1 MKNSVPILLI
11 AGAGSGVGK
20 TSLTLGL
27 AAALRRRGLIVQTF
41 KVGPDYLDP
50 THLARASGRACYN
63 LDGWMTGRDY
73 IRRLASAKSQDA
85 DLAIVEGVMGL
96 YDGASP
102 VSPAG
107 STSKVLTTPM
117 LASSTETF
125 VSSTVLWFVMRMR
138 AVTTPL
144 SAVHCVSVSA
154 VMITLIWLS
163 STNG

>member
-1 MKNSVPILLI
+1 MRNVPILVI

-27 AAALRRRGLIVQTF
+27 AAALRRRGLVVQTF

-73 IRRLASAKSQDA
+73 VRRLASAKSQDA

-107 STSKVLTTPM
+107 STAEIARWLNAPVLLVLNAHGAARS
-117 LASSTETF
+117 LAAIVHGFATSPA
-125 VSSTVLWFVMRMR
+125 RR
-138 AVTTPL
+138 ASPV
-144 SAVHCVSVSA
+144 
-154 VMITLIWLS
+154 
-163 STNG
+163 